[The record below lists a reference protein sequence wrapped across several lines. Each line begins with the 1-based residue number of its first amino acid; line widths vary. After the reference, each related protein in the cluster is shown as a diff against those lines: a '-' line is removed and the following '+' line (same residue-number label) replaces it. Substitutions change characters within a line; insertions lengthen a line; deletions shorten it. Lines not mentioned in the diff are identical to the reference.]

1 MKTIQLEDSNLGRP
15 TSQRIQ
21 INNPATSDTIP
32 QAWEYKGNWYYNWE
46 GAMEEAKHLGKR
58 LPTKKEWN
66 TLIKN
71 EIILPFN

>member
-15 TSQRIQ
+15 TSPRIQ

-32 QAWEYKGNWYYNWE
+32 QALEYKGNWYYNWA

-58 LPTKKEWN
+58 LPTKKEMYFLMKN
-66 TLIKN
+66 NVTLPLN
-71 EIILPFN
+71 